1 VFKLKVSI
9 LGAAG
14 RVGRATAFCLAEESV
29 VGELMLV
36 SRECSLDQIEGE
48 TIDMY
53 DALAAKNIKVQIE
66 TSCQLERIENSNIV
80 VITAGIPKVAGM
92 STMDLAIPNAK
103 IVAQYAR
110 EVAKHAPESIILV
123 VTNPVDVMTYVA
135 YKTSGFPR
143 KRVLGLGN
151 HMDSLRLK
159 NMLAKHFNVHVS
171 EIHTRIIGEHGENMV
186 PLLSST
192 SIGGILTKYF
202 PEYSSFD
209 VDDFIEKVK
218 NAGVHVIS
226 KKGSTEYGP
235 AFAIANIVN
244 TILNDEKTI
253 LTITT
258 YLEDEIEGVNDVCL
272 GVPVKLGRNGV
283 ERIIRVK
290 ATDEEIKAF
299 LLAAKSVKKYTDKA
313 MATLGK

>member
-1 VFKLKVSI
+1 VKVSI

-14 RVGRATAFCLAEESV
+14 RVGKAAAFCLAEERFV
-29 VGELMLV
+29 RELMLI
-36 SRECSLDQIEGE
+36 SRECSLNQIEGE
-48 TIDMY
+48 AIDMY
-53 DALAAKNIKVQIE
+53 DALAAKDIKVQIG
-66 TSCQLERIENSNIV
+66 TSCQLEDIKDSNIV
-80 VITAGIPKVAGM
+80 VITAGIPKDSGM
-92 STMDLAIPNAK
+92 SKMDLAIPNAK
-103 IVAQYAR
+103 IVAHYAR
-110 EVAKHAPESIILV
+110 EIAKHAPESIILV

-143 KRVLGLGN
+143 KRIIGLGN

-192 SIGGILTKYF
+192 SIGGILAKYF
-202 PEYSSFD
+202 PEYSTFD
-209 VDDFIEKVK
+209 VDVFIEKVK
-218 NAGVHVIS
+218 NAGIHVIT

-244 TILNDEKTI
+244 TILKDEKSI
-253 LTITT
+253 LTVTT

-272 GVPVKLGRNGV
+272 GVPVKLGKTGV

-290 ATDEEIKAF
+290 ANDEEIKAF
-299 LLAAKSVKKYTDKA
+299 ILAAKSVKKDTDNV
-313 MATLGK
+313 MAILGT

>member
-1 VFKLKVSI
+1 MKVSI
-9 LGAAG
+9 LGASG
-14 RVGRATAFCLAEESV
+14 RVGKATAFCLAEESV
-29 VGELMLV
+29 VSELLLV

-48 TIDMY
+48 ATDMY
-53 DALAAKNIKVQIE
+53 DALAAKDINVQIG
-66 TSCQLERIENSNIV
+66 TSCQLESLRDSDIV
-80 VITAGIPKVAGM
+80 VITAGIPKSSGM
-92 STMDLAIPNAK
+92 LMMDLAITNAR
-103 IVAQYAR
+103 IVAKYAR
-110 EVAKHAPESIILV
+110 AVAKYAPKSIILV

-143 KRVLGLGN
+143 SRVIGLGN
-151 HMDSLRLK
+151 HLDSLRLK
-159 NMLAKHFNVHVS
+159 NMLAKHFKVHVS

-192 SIGGILTKYF
+192 SIGGILAKYF

-218 NAGVHVIS
+218 NAGIHVIN

-235 AFAIANIVN
+235 AFAIANIIN
-244 TILNDEKTI
+244 TILKDEKTI

-272 GVPVKLGRNGV
+272 GVPVKLGINGV

-290 ATDEEIKAF
+290 ANDNEIKAF
-299 LLAAKSVKKYTDKA
+299 ILAAKSVKKTTDEV
-313 MATLGK
+313 MAILSS

>member
-1 VFKLKVSI
+1 LKVSI

-14 RVGRATAFCLAEESV
+14 RVGKATAFMLAEESV
-29 VGELMLV
+29 VSELMLI
-36 SRECSLDQIEGE
+36 SRDSSLNQIEGE
-48 TIDMY
+48 AIDMY
-53 DALAAKNIKVQIE
+53 DALAAKDIKVQIG
-66 TSCQLERIENSNIV
+66 TSCKLENLENSNIV
-80 VITAGIPKVAGM
+80 VITAGMPKASGM
-92 STMDLAIPNAK
+92 SMMDLAIHNSK
-103 IVAQYAR
+103 IVAHYAR
-110 EVAKHAPESIILV
+110 EIAKHAPESIILV

-135 YKTSGFPR
+135 YKSSGFPR

-192 SIGGILTKYF
+192 SIGGILAKYF

-218 NAGVHVIS
+218 NAGIHVIS

-235 AFAIANIVN
+235 AFAIGNIVN

-272 GVPVKLGRNGV
+272 GVPVKLGRKGV

-290 ATDEEIKAF
+290 ANDDEIKAF
-299 LLAAKSVKKYTDKA
+299 ILAAKSVKELTDKV
-313 MATLGK
+313 MASLGT

>member
-1 VFKLKVSI
+1 MKVSI
-9 LGAAG
+9 LGASG

-29 VGELMLV
+29 VSELLLV

-48 TIDMY
+48 ATDMY
-53 DALAAKNIKVQIE
+53 DALAAKDINVQIG
-66 TSCQLERIENSNIV
+66 TSCQLENLVDSDIV
-80 VITAGIPKVAGM
+80 VITAGIPRSSGM
-92 STMDLAIPNAK
+92 PTIDLAITNAK

-110 EVAKHAPESIILV
+110 AVAKHAPESIILV

-143 KRVLGLGN
+143 NRVIGLGN
-151 HMDSLRLK
+151 HLDSLRLK
-159 NMLAKHFNVHVS
+159 NMLAKHFKVHVS

-192 SIGGILTKYF
+192 SIGGILVKYF

-218 NAGVHVIS
+218 NAGIHVIS
-226 KKGSTEYGP
+226 KKGSTEFGP

-244 TILNDEKTI
+244 TVLKDEKTI

-258 YLEDEIEGVNDVCL
+258 YLKDEIEGVNDVCL

-290 ATDEEIKAF
+290 ANDDEIKAF
-299 LLAAKSVKKYTDKA
+299 ILAAKSVKKITDEV
-313 MATLGK
+313 MAFLNQ

>member
-1 VFKLKVSI
+1 VFELKVSI
-9 LGAAG
+9 LGASG
-14 RVGRATAFCLAEESV
+14 RVGKATAFCLAEERV
-29 VGELMLV
+29 VRKLMLV
-36 SRECSLDQIEGE
+36 SRECSLDKIEGE
-48 TIDMY
+48 AIDMY
-53 DALAAKNIKVQIE
+53 DALAAKDIKVQIG
-66 TSCQLERIENSNIV
+66 TSCQLDSIENSNIV
-80 VITAGIPKVAGM
+80 VITAGIPKVSGM
-92 STMDLAIPNAK
+92 SKMDLAIPNAK

-110 EVAKHAPESIILV
+110 DVAKHAPESIILV

-143 KRVLGLGN
+143 KRVIGLGN

-159 NMLAKHFNVHVS
+159 NMLSKHFNVHVS

-192 SIGGILTKYF
+192 SIGGILVKYF

-209 VDDFIEKVK
+209 VDVFIEKVK
-218 NAGVHVIS
+218 NAGIHVIS

-244 TILNDEKTI
+244 TIIKDENTI

-290 ATDEEIKAF
+290 ANDDEIKAF
-299 LLAAKSVKKYTDKA
+299 ILAAKSVKKDTDEV
-313 MATLGK
+313 MASLGT